1 MTTGSG
7 AGAEDGGAAESA
19 PHEAYRPLPP
29 AYAGGPAH
37 PPAASGTPAHPQ
49 TYAETPP
56 AHPENPARPPA
67 HPGTPPHP
75 QAHAGTPAPAQ
86 AYAANPAHPPAY
98 AASLP
103 YPPPVPPTAIER
115 ALVTAVTAGDGNA
128 VVEVLARTRLYVL
141 VARLHADIPG
151 WTAPLPTIRDESSR
165 RTCVPVL
172 TPGMLPPWHPEWVF
186 REVSLGELA
195 RTWPYDVRRLAVNH
209 GTPYAATVDA
219 RPKHLKAWLRADE
232 RTGGHEH
239 GVLLTDGGGPLH
251 GPLAHG
257 LALGAHLAVTNG
269 LIWNRLG
276 AAYEDYATDRAR
288 LRSPWGV
295 PHRAEYRDR
304 LASLMR
310 NQLVGRVQE
319 SVLRTRHTL
328 AARLGRAP
336 ARQEWAEAVARTF
349 AARDADDRALA
360 DRSVH
365 HIALYEDK
373 LRADGA
379 LAPDGRVDTLAAFDL
394 GRAVNVVRLALGAR
408 YGDPYEAEQ
417 DVLRLG
423 ELARAAYTSWA
434 DFSLGYL
441 MARIVHRA
449 EDDGLE
455 AAEPTYRQSLA
466 EHRILTQDP
475 AGPYRT
481 IPWS

>member
-1 MTTGSG
+1 M
-7 AGAEDGGAAESA
+7 
-19 PHEAYRPLPP
+19 
-29 AYAGGPAH
+29 
-37 PPAASGTPAHPQ
+37 
-49 TYAETPP
+49 
-56 AHPENPARPPA
+56 
-67 HPGTPPHP
+67 
-75 QAHAGTPAPAQ
+75 
-86 AYAANPAHPPAY
+86 
-98 AASLP
+98 
-103 YPPPVPPTAIER
+103 ER
-115 ALVTAVTAGDGNA
+115 ALEAAVAGGDGGA

-151 WTAPLPTIRDESSR
+151 WTAPLPTIRDEASR

-209 GTPYAATVDA
+209 GTPYAAMVDA

-232 RTGGHEH
+232 HSGGPEH
-239 GVLLTDGGGPLH
+239 RVLLTDSGGPLY
-251 GPLAHG
+251 GSLAHG

-288 LRSPWGV
+288 LRSPWGI

-304 LASLMR
+304 LASLMK

-319 SVLRTRHTL
+319 AVLRTRHTL
-328 AARLGRAP
+328 AARLGRTP
-336 ARQEWAEAVARTF
+336 TREEWAEAVARTF

-360 DRSVH
+360 DRSLH
-365 HIALYEDK
+365 YIALYENR

-408 YGDPYEAEQ
+408 YGDPHEAEQ

-423 ELARAAYTSWA
+423 ELAREAYPSWA

-449 EDDGLE
+449 EDDGPE
-455 AAEPTYRQSLA
+455 AAEHTYQQSLA

-475 AGPYRT
+475 TSPYRN

>member
-1 MTTGSG
+1 MAPTG
-7 AGAEDGGAAESA
+7 
-19 PHEAYRPLPP
+19 
-29 AYAGGPAH
+29 
-37 PPAASGTPAHPQ
+37 
-49 TYAETPP
+49 
-56 AHPENPARPPA
+56 
-67 HPGTPPHP
+67 
-75 QAHAGTPAPAQ
+75 
-86 AYAANPAHPPAY
+86 
-98 AASLP
+98 
-103 YPPPVPPTAIER
+103 IER
-115 ALVTAVTAGDGNA
+115 ALSAAVGAGSADA
-128 VVEVLARTRLYVL
+128 VVELLARTRLYVL

-151 WTAPLPTIRDESSR
+151 WTAPLPMIRDESTR

-209 GTPYAATVDA
+209 GTPYAAMVDA
-219 RPKHLKAWLRADE
+219 RRGRLKAWLRAE
-232 RTGGHEH
+232 EHSGGREH
-239 GVLLTDGGGPLH
+239 GRLLTDSGGPLH

-257 LALGAHLAVTNG
+257 LALGAHLAVANG

-304 LASLMR
+304 LASLMK

-319 SVLRTRHTL
+319 AVLRTRHTL
-328 AARLGRAP
+328 AARLGRTPTHEEWSEAL
-336 ARQEWAEAVARTF
+336 ARAF
-349 AARDADDRALA
+349 SARDADDRALA
-360 DRSVH
+360 ERSLH
-365 HIALYEDK
+365 HIARYEQR
-373 LRADGA
+373 LRADGT

-408 YGDPYEAEQ
+408 YIDPYEAEQ
-417 DVLRLG
+417 DVLRVG
-423 ELARAAYTSWA
+423 ELARGAYSSWT

-449 EDDGLE
+449 EDDGPE
-455 AAEPTYRQSLA
+455 AAEATYRQSLA

-475 AGPYRT
+475 TSPYRNL
-481 IPWS
+481 PWS

>member
-1 MTTGSG
+1 MTTGNG
-7 AGAEDGGAAESA
+7 AGTESGGAVA
-19 PHEAYRPLPP
+19 PT
-29 AYAGGPAH
+29 G
-37 PPAASGTPAHPQ
+37 
-49 TYAETPP
+49 
-56 AHPENPARPPA
+56 
-67 HPGTPPHP
+67 
-75 QAHAGTPAPAQ
+75 
-86 AYAANPAHPPAY
+86 
-98 AASLP
+98 
-103 YPPPVPPTAIER
+103 IER
-115 ALVTAVTAGDGNA
+115 ALSAAVAGGSADA

-151 WTAPLPTIRDESSR
+151 WTAPLPTIRDEATR

-172 TPGMLPPWHPEWVF
+172 TPGVLPPWHPEWVF
-186 REVSLGELA
+186 RAVSLGELA

-209 GTPYAATVDA
+209 GTPYAVTVDA
-219 RPKHLKAWLRADE
+219 RPRHLKAWLKADE
-232 RTGGHEH
+232 HSGGTER
-239 GVLLTDGGGPLH
+239 GVLLTDSGGPLH

-276 AAYEDYATDRAR
+276 AVYEDYASDRAR

-319 SVLRTRHTL
+319 AVLRTRHTL
-328 AARLGRAP
+328 AARLGRTP
-336 ARQEWAEAVARTF
+336 SREEWSEAVARAF

-360 DRSVH
+360 ERSLH
-365 HIALYEDK
+365 HIARYEDR

-408 YGDPYEAEQ
+408 YGDPHEAEQ

-423 ELARAAYTSWA
+423 ELARGAYSSWA

-449 EDDGLE
+449 EDDGAE

-466 EHRILTQDP
+466 EHRTLLQDP
-475 AGPYRT
+475 TSPYRN
-481 IPWS
+481 IAWS

>member
-1 MTTGSG
+1 MTTGSW
-7 AGAEDGGAAESA
+7 ATAVSGGAVA
-19 PHEAYRPLPP
+19 PTE
-29 AYAGGPAH
+29 
-37 PPAASGTPAHPQ
+37 
-49 TYAETPP
+49 
-56 AHPENPARPPA
+56 
-67 HPGTPPHP
+67 
-75 QAHAGTPAPAQ
+75 
-86 AYAANPAHPPAY
+86 
-98 AASLP
+98 
-103 YPPPVPPTAIER
+103 IER
-115 ALVTAVTAGDGNA
+115 ALSAAVAGGSADA
-128 VVEVLARTRLYVL
+128 VVELLARTRLYVL

-151 WTAPLPTIRDESSR
+151 WTAPLSTIRDEASR
-165 RTCVPVL
+165 RACVPVL

-209 GTPYAATVDA
+209 GTPYAAMVDA
-219 RPKHLKAWLRADE
+219 RPKCLKAWLRADE
-232 RTGGHEH
+232 RTGGHER
-239 GVLLTDGGGPLH
+239 GVLLTDSGGPLH
-251 GPLAHG
+251 GPLAQG

-276 AAYEDYATDRAR
+276 AAYEDYAGDRAR
-288 LRSPWGV
+288 LRSPWGIQ
-295 PHRAEYRDR
+295 HRAEYRDR

-319 SVLRTRHTL
+319 AVLRTRHTL
-328 AARLGRAP
+328 AARLGRTP
-336 ARQEWAEAVARTF
+336 TREEWSEALGRVF

-360 DRSVH
+360 ERSLR
-365 HIALYEDK
+365 HITRYEDR

-408 YGDPYEAEQ
+408 YGDPHEAEQ

-449 EDDGLE
+449 EDDGPE
-455 AAEPTYRQSLA
+455 AAESTYRQSLA

-475 AGPYRT
+475 AGPYRNL
-481 IPWS
+481 PWS

>member
-1 MTTGSG
+1 MTTGNG
-7 AGAEDGGAAESA
+7 AGTESGGAAA
-19 PHEAYRPLPP
+19 PTE
-29 AYAGGPAH
+29 
-37 PPAASGTPAHPQ
+37 
-49 TYAETPP
+49 
-56 AHPENPARPPA
+56 
-67 HPGTPPHP
+67 
-75 QAHAGTPAPAQ
+75 
-86 AYAANPAHPPAY
+86 
-98 AASLP
+98 
-103 YPPPVPPTAIER
+103 IER
-115 ALVTAVTAGDGNA
+115 ALAGAVAGGGGDA
-128 VVEVLARTRLYVL
+128 VVELLARTRLYVL

-151 WTAPLPTIRDESSR
+151 WTAPLPTIRDEAR

-172 TPGMLPPWHPEWVF
+172 TPGMLPPWHSEWVF

-209 GTPYAATVDA
+209 GTPYAALVDA
-219 RPKHLKAWLRADE
+219 RPKQLKAWLKAVE
-232 RTGGHEH
+232 RSGGPER
-239 GVLLTDGGGPLH
+239 GVLLTDSGGPLH

-288 LRSPWGV
+288 LRSPWGI

-304 LASLMR
+304 LAALMR

-319 SVLRTRHTL
+319 AVLRTRHTL
-328 AARLGRAP
+328 AARLGRTP
-336 ARQEWAEAVARTF
+336 TREEWSEAVARAFTG
-349 AARDADDRALA
+349 RDSDDRALA
-360 DRSVH
+360 DRSLH
-365 HIALYEDK
+365 HIARYEDR
-373 LRADGA
+373 LRADGV
-379 LAPDGRVDTLAAFDL
+379 LAPDCRVDTLAAFDL

-408 YGDPYEAEQ
+408 YGDPHEAEQ

-423 ELARAAYTSWA
+423 ELARGAYSSWA

-449 EDDGLE
+449 EDDGPE

-466 EHRILTQDP
+466 EHRMLTQDP
-475 AGPYRT
+475 TSPYRN